1 MGKKQSFAFWK
12 TAIRFKMIPLCLLVV
27 VALVVLV
34 KGVGNGQITADNL
47 ADGEN
52 LNPEATP
59 FPGQGSPIT
68 PMIFIDGNKIYIGP
82 KEVPLWYAE
91 KMGYLD
97 KVAQAEYLG
106 ETTEPVPDSEEP
118 TGELQTNC
126 LPTGYQ
132 VYHLVTEEENSYFVY
147 SEEDSHFIYMEN
159 WENYCY

>member
-1 MGKKQSFAFWK
+1 MKKKQFFDIGKAI
-12 TAIRFKMIPLCLLVV
+12 IRFRMIPVCLFAVV
-27 VALVVLV
+27 MLTIFI
-34 KGVGNGQITADNL
+34 KNVGNGQIIADNL
-47 ADGEN
+47 TDEEN

-59 FPGQGSPIT
+59 CPGQGSPIT
-68 PMIFIDGNKIYIGP
+68 PMICIDGNKIYIGP

-118 TGELQTNC
+118 SEELQTNC